1 MKRSIPNHSG
11 ASFRPCKGVEIPS
24 RREGKRG
31 QPGVLGRKTR
41 SPIFLLPS
49 VPQSS
54 GRWSLGSNPS
64 FPPPWCNCLG
74 CAVVFTHMKGKLW
87 HYYLLGLPW
96 GVSKT
101 IYKLLLRT
109 CLAPTVSTIEK
120 LLCYYYYCYGFQNRS
135 YFSSPPKVCSFPK
148 GIWKNLEDGAQE
160 ILGWP
165 KSLLWVFCKMLWKT
179 LNELFG
185 QPNMQQYIHNK
196 DFTTNAFSWY
206 TIKPI

>member
-1 MKRSIPNHSG
+1 MSLVLLSWVFLIFSSLFQLFQWPVLILIKRQIWNHLWMKRSIPNHSG

-54 GRWSLGSNPS
+54 GRWRLGSNPS
-64 FPPPWCNCLG
+64 FPPPWCNRLG

-96 GVSKT
+96 GVSEI

-109 CLAPTVSTIEK
+109 CLAPTVSTIEI
-120 LLCYYYYCYGFQNRS
+120 LLCYYYYYCYGFQNRS
-135 YFSSPPKVCSFPK
+135 YFSPPLQKSVLSPREFGK
-148 GIWKNLEDGAQE
+148 IWKMGLR
-160 ILGWP
+160 
-165 KSLLWVFCKMLWKT
+165 KYWV
-179 LNELFG
+179 G
-185 QPNMQQYIHNK
+185 
-196 DFTTNAFSWY
+196 
-206 TIKPI
+206 